1 MRTFSHICFLIWA
14 QCFTHG
20 FQTLMFTH
28 GSYYMFS
35 LLLSIS
41 DISLWMSQS
50 HWNTSSIFIL
60 HPLYIIFSLILW
72 NGLLTIR
79 GFLSFHTKTWLL
91 MQIAQRG
98 YEILHLHH
106 YDQIFLLNLQCKSI
120 GTFNLYDFI
129 FSFLHPVVV
138 LVWIRGWSSSNLK
151 SEEIQASLK
160 TNSSWKCA
168 A

>member
-1 MRTFSHICFLIWA
+1 MDFKRLCSLMVHTTCLVCCFLYQISVYE
-14 QCFTHG
+14 CHSHTEIHHLF
-20 FQTLMFTH
+20 
-28 GSYYMFS
+28 SY
-35 LLLSIS
+35 SIS
-41 DISLWMSQS
+41 
-50 HWNTSSIFIL
+50 
-60 HPLYIIFSLILW
+60 LYIIFSLILW